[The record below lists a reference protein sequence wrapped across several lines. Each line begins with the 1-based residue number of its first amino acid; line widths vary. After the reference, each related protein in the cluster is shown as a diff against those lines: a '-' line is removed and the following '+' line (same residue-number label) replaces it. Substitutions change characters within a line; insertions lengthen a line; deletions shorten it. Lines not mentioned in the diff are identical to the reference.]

1 LLWQILEKEDFKKQV
16 NRLKPETKTEPDL
29 IRRIHL
35 QLLET
40 TSYTTYISNDKRDKK
55 EERKIMEFILNELLL
70 SNPSFI
76 SHIGEL
82 FGNFEDDGESVVQL
96 IGSLLQ
102 KPNSLSLDTLV
113 DPEKEKFARDLLKTA
128 VEKDKHLESLIVPKL
143 KNWDPD
149 RIAVLDMIMMK
160 MGVAEFLYFETIP
173 PKVTINEYIDLAK
186 EYSTAQS
193 GHFVNGILDNVR
205 KELEEQGK
213 LNKIDFKKSKKVNTN
228 LFMNRISIFLALSLL
243 IYTGCKDLP
252 ANTNTESTTDATVA
266 GMNTEKIPQEDTS
279 LFTRLTWLDTTDQ
292 TLGKLKPG
300 KEIEIKWR
308 FKNTGERPLI
318 IEGVTASCGCTI
330 PEKPEKPLLPG
341 EEGTIKAKF
350 NGSGNGY
357 IVKQVHVVANT
368 NPSKNHTLSF
378 SGEIPEQKQ

>member
-1 LLWQILEKEDFKKQV
+1 
-16 NRLKPETKTEPDL
+16 
-29 IRRIHL
+29 
-35 QLLET
+35 
-40 TSYTTYISNDKRDKK
+40 
-55 EERKIMEFILNELLL
+55 
-70 SNPSFI
+70 
-76 SHIGEL
+76 
-82 FGNFEDDGESVVQL
+82 
-96 IGSLLQ
+96 
-102 KPNSLSLDTLV
+102 
-113 DPEKEKFARDLLKTA
+113 
-128 VEKDKHLESLIVPKL
+128 
-143 KNWDPD
+143 
-149 RIAVLDMIMMK
+149 
-160 MGVAEFLYFETIP
+160 
-173 PKVTINEYIDLAK
+173 
-186 EYSTAQS
+186 
-193 GHFVNGILDNVR
+193 
-205 KELEEQGK
+205 
-213 LNKIDFKKSKKVNTN
+213 
-228 LFMNRISIFLALSLL
+228 MNRISIFLALSLL

-341 EEGTIKAKF
+341 EEGTIKAKY